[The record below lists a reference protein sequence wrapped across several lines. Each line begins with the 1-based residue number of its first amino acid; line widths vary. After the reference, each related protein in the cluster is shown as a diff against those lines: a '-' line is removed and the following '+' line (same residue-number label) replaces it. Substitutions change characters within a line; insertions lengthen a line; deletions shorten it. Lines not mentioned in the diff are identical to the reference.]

1 MIDHRQLIAE
11 LAQQTAAL
19 EAALSHQQWEQA
31 EPLVASR
38 LELLKTLAS
47 QPPADPEL
55 LASLQE
61 LAATIQASEQEMVR
75 QIETAQQQV
84 GEQLRGLQ
92 AGNKATHLYQQNR

>member
-1 MIDHRQLIAE
+1 MMDHRQLIDE

-19 EAALSHQQWEQA
+19 EAALSHQEWEQA
-31 EPLVASR
+31 GLLVASR
-38 LELLKTLAS
+38 LELLKSLAAE
-47 QPPADPEL
+47 PPADPES

-61 LAATIQASEQEMVR
+61 LATTIQVSEQEMIR
-75 QIETAQQQV
+75 QIESAQQEV

>member
-1 MIDHRQLIAE
+1 MIDHLQLLDE
-11 LAQQTAAL
+11 LEQQTAAL

-47 QPPADPEL
+47 QPPSDPEL
-55 LASLQE
+55 LASLKE
-61 LAATIQASEQEMVR
+61 LTTTIQATEHEMVR
-75 QIETAQQQV
+75 QMQTAQQQV

-92 AGNKATHLYQQNR
+92 AGNKATHLYKQNR

>member
-1 MIDHRQLIAE
+1 MTDYPQLITQLE
-11 LAQQTAAL
+11 QQSAAL
-19 EAALSHQQWEQA
+19 EAALSHQEWELA

-47 QPPADPEL
+47 QPPSDPEL

-61 LAATIQASEQEMVR
+61 LAATIQATEHEMVR
-75 QIETAQQQV
+75 QMQTAQQQV

-92 AGNKATHLYQQNR
+92 AGNKATHLYKQNR